1 MQRPVGKGR
10 QLIAAVYRVQ
20 RDAFYDITAI
30 IKLQVY
36 AYINSLFVFL
46 MYMTVTKVGYDI
58 NTK

>member
-20 RDAFYDITAI
+20 RDAYDITAI